1 LRKSRQASTARADDL
16 FAVRMLVD
24 NAPWRK
30 GEVVR
35 VTAEQAEKF
44 VERQRVA
51 EPVDDDAGR

>member
-1 LRKSRQASTARADDL
+1 
-16 FAVRMLVD
+16 MLVD